1 MSHDFAPG
9 QQGRHHASSRLRGA
23 LKGGRFFALILL
35 TLVLTGFSPA
45 SVPVGYFPRGLAKT
59 TSVPR
64 FGFVPGFL
72 EALSVNGAPPGGLAE
87 RVNPAHLLQEAP
99 TYPTGKNPVSVAMG
113 DFNGDGKEDVVTA
126 NSYGNNISILLGNG
140 DGTFRPPV
148 DYAVQVFPTSVA
160 VGDFNGDGKL
170 DLAVTNVCGDD
181 KNCGSRGTV
190 SILLGNGDGTFQPRM
205 DYGVGGYHP
214 SSVAV
219 GDFNGDHKL
228 DLAVTNFCG
237 EDSTCEQGPENVSI
251 LLGNGDG
258 TFQGPR
264 TFETGRY
271 PTAVAIADFNG
282 DGKLDL
288 AVANSGDNGDGAVS
302 ILLGKGDGTFRHH
315 VDYAGGGP
323 FLSSVAVGDFN
334 GDGKADLAVA
344 DAGTQ
349 SAATV
354 SVLLGNGDGT
364 FQPQVTYPTGG
375 GPLSVAVA
383 DLNGDSKQD
392 LVLAN
397 YFGFTVSVLLG
408 NGDGTFGP
416 HSDYGTQRGPSAV
429 LVGSF
434 HGPGSADVV
443 ATNSNDTVSVL
454 LGNGTGTFPTRQD
467 FATSLVPWSLA
478 TGDFNGD
485 GKPDIVATAFPIG
498 NVVSVLLGNGN
509 GTFQPHVDYATG
521 RYPYAVVVGD
531 FNRDGKADLA
541 TANEQGAS
549 VSILLGNGDGTFQ
562 PNKDYGTGAYPVSIA
577 AGDFNGDGNLD
588 LVTANYGPN
597 PEGGTITVL
606 LGDSVG
612 AFQRV
617 SSYATGILPDSVTVG
632 DFNGDHKLDIAV
644 ANYCGSDPTCKTA
657 GTVSIFLGN
666 GDGTFQPQVSYNAEL
681 RPASVVTADLN
692 NDGKLDLAVVNLQSN
707 TVSIL
712 LGNGDGTF
720 QPQVSYRTGAAP
732 YSLAVGD
739 FNGDGKPD
747 VATADDS
754 TASLLIG
761 NGDGTFQP
769 HVDFPVGFSQQSQSQ
784 SIAVADFDG
793 DGKTDLAT
801 GNSVSSTVSV
811 LLNTTGTTVV
821 LTSSPN
827 PSTKGEPVTFT
838 VTVTGALE
846 GKPTPKGTV
855 TFDIGSGR
863 QEARLI
869 NGIAT
874 FTTSTLPVGKT
885 RVTAHYSG
893 DGTFNPNASGP
904 LIQVVTH
911 I

>member
-1 MSHDFAPG
+1 MLHDFAPG
-9 QQGRHHASSRLRGA
+9 TPHIHQISSRQRGSA
-23 LKGGRFFALILL
+23 KPGRFFALVLL
-35 TLVLTGFSPA
+35 MLLSAGFSPA
-45 SVPVGYFPRGLAKT
+45 SAPVGYVSRGLTTA
-59 TSVPR
+59 TSVS
-64 FGFVPGFL
+64 GFVPGLFEGL
-72 EALSVNGAPPGGLAE
+72 PPSSAPPSGLAE

-113 DFNGDGKEDVVTA
+113 DFNGDGNEDVVTA
-126 NSYGNNISILLGNG
+126 NSYGDNVSILLGNG

-148 DYAVQVFPTSVA
+148 DYAVQVFPTSVT

-170 DLAVTNVCGDD
+170 DLAVSNDCGGD
-181 KNCGSRGTV
+181 KNCEGRGTV

-228 DLAVTNFCG
+228 DLAIANFCG
-237 EDSTCEQGPENVSI
+237 EDSTCEQGPDNVSI

-258 TFQGPR
+258 TFQSPMKSIVGTSPDSV
-264 TFETGRY
+264 
-271 PTAVAIADFNG
+271 AVADFNG

-288 AVANSGDNGDGAVS
+288 AVANNGDNTVS
-302 ILLGKGDGTFRHH
+302 ILLGKGDGTFRRQ
-315 VDYAGGGP
+315 VDYTTGP
-323 FLSSVAVGDFN
+323 GVSSVAVGDFN
-334 GDGKADLAVA
+334 GDGKVDLAVA
-344 DAGTQ
+344 DSAGGDAQNSGVSVLLGNGDGTFQ
-349 SAATV
+349 QYVDYATGDDPLSVAVADLNDDGKQDLVLANYFGNTV

-364 FQPQVTYPTGG
+364 F
-375 GPLSVAVA
+375 
-383 DLNGDSKQD
+383 N
-392 LVLAN
+392 
-397 YFGFTVSVLLG
+397 
-408 NGDGTFGP
+408 P
-416 HSDYGTQRGPSAV
+416 HSDYGTQFGPTAV

-434 HGPGSADVV
+434 HGPSRADVV

-454 LGNGTGTFPTRQD
+454 LGNGTGTFPTHQD
-467 FATSLVPWSLA
+467 FAIAIEPWSLA

-485 GKPDIVATAFPIG
+485 GKPDVVATAIFG

-509 GTFQPHVDYATG
+509 GTFQQHVDYDTG

-531 FNRDGKADLA
+531 FNHDGKADLA

-562 PNKDYGTGAYPVSIA
+562 PHRDYGTGAYPVSIA

-597 PEGGTITVL
+597 LEGGTITVL
-606 LGDSVG
+606 LGDIVG
-612 AFQRV
+612 AFQWV
-617 SSYATGILPDSVTVG
+617 SSYATGIFPDSVTVG

-681 RPASVVTADLN
+681 KPASVVTADLN

-720 QPQVSYRTGAAP
+720 QPQVSYLTAGAP
-732 YSLAVGD
+732 YSVAVGD

-761 NGDGTFQP
+761 NGDGTFQRY
-769 HVDFPVGFSQQSQSQ
+769 VDFPVGFSQQSQSQ
-784 SIAVADFDG
+784 SIAVADFNG

-811 LLNTTGTTVV
+811 LLNTTGTTIV

-838 VTVTGALE
+838 AAVTGALE
-846 GKPTPKGTV
+846 GEPTPKGTV

-863 QEARLI
+863 QEAKLI
-869 NGIAT
+869 HGVAN
-874 FTTSTLPVGKT
+874 FTTSMLPVGKT

-904 LIQVVTH
+904 LIQVVTR
-911 I
+911 